1 MHKKIEEYINQYEQL
16 RHQIAVR
23 EHKINELSIALNEK
37 VTVLEEQIAYFKRE
51 FEREIGPINEK
62 IDDYQQTLN
71 KFVLTHQVTIKL
83 GDIINELA
91 GITGTDVN
99 DIEISGHRS
108 HVHYPVLESYKGF
121 SNKDEILKYIA
132 ENIDVPVNVNIS
144 IYVKGHSPI
153 NITFDGYL
161 SDIEADGKTLLEHS
175 KKRPVK
181 VSSFV
186 RPEEHKESEIL
197 GNHIIIDKASIKNIM
212 CSFNLKQI
220 VDFTHNYDND
230 LLSKAVINCLNKQK
244 DYEARTPKT
253 LKKSKKQ

>member
-91 GITGTDVN
+91 AQN
-99 DIEISGHRS
+99 
-108 HVHYPVLESYKGF
+108 
-121 SNKDEILKYIA
+121 
-132 ENIDVPVNVNIS
+132 
-144 IYVKGHSPI
+144 
-153 NITFDGYL
+153 
-161 SDIEADGKTLLEHS
+161 
-175 KKRPVK
+175 
-181 VSSFV
+181 
-186 RPEEHKESEIL
+186 
-197 GNHIIIDKASIKNIM
+197 
-212 CSFNLKQI
+212 Q
-220 VDFTHNYDND
+220 
-230 LLSKAVINCLNKQK
+230 
-244 DYEARTPKT
+244 
-253 LKKSKKQ
+253 